1 MSKNLNA
8 DWIGWVQTNL
18 QAGCDKDGIFK
29 VLLDEGYCYSDISS
43 CMAYQPSVPL
53 SQLVNPFGPV
63 SCRNPDP
70 PVVTETVAIDRAQLW
85 IPNAQRLQAS
95 AFEIHAL
102 PDFLSAAECRP
113 LVDLIGSDKSAP
125 PDECETALQGAL
137 QALQRRLCQLVGVDP
152 AYAEAPV
159 CQHFGVGQGQGA
171 RLDAFGPQ
179 DFDHQGARMGQ
190 RTHSLLVYLM
200 QADAGGET
208 LFEAAGLHLKPP
220 RGTALVWCNLN
231 ADGSVNPHSLREEK
245 AVLQGHK
252 TLLSFHLRS
261 HSKLRPAPARYPREL
276 NEFIPNYTKVG
287 FEKRQLPPEL
297 FAQIVQFYTQ
307 HGSARSDEFVEGGFI
322 HHADPDA
329 SSRSSSLTDLSTEL
343 RQAIHATLKP
353 LLETWCGQTLEP
365 TYVYGIRSYHH
376 QAVLKMHRDRLDTHI
391 ISAIINVS
399 QRVNQDWPLCIE
411 DNAYRSHELLCQPG
425 DMVFYE
431 GGRLLHGRPKP
442 LDGQDYANIF
452 CHFKPV
458 NYAPCRWRGSDEAQ
472 VACN

>member
-125 PDECETALQGAL
+125 PDESETALQGAL
-137 QALQRRLCQLVGVDP
+137 QALQRRLCQLVGV
-152 AYAEAPV
+152 
-159 CQHFGVGQGQGA
+159 
-171 RLDAFGPQ
+171 
-179 DFDHQGARMGQ
+179 
-190 RTHSLLVYLM
+190 
-200 QADAGGET
+200 
-208 LFEAAGLHLKPP
+208 
-220 RGTALVWCNLN
+220 
-231 ADGSVNPHSLREEK
+231 
-245 AVLQGHK
+245 
-252 TLLSFHLRS
+252 
-261 HSKLRPAPARYPREL
+261 
-276 NEFIPNYTKVG
+276 
-287 FEKRQLPPEL
+287 
-297 FAQIVQFYTQ
+297 
-307 HGSARSDEFVEGGFI
+307 
-322 HHADPDA
+322 
-329 SSRSSSLTDLSTEL
+329 
-343 RQAIHATLKP
+343 
-353 LLETWCGQTLEP
+353 ETWCGQTLEP

-411 DNAYRSHELLCQPG
+411 DNAYRSHELLLQPG

-431 GGRLLHGRPKP
+431 GGRLLHGRPQP